1 MFCRGQRQYRFL
13 DRGVERAVL
22 VAQLQDQAAHQ
33 GYQQEQWKQSKAI
46 MQFSNSE
53 SSDFLPFRRQEV
65 HRLQPVV
72 SDGVT
77 ATKHG
82 LVALAGVEQGGPNRL
97 QLRHSLLVMDNEP
110 WRLGC
115 QTFSLLQETSAT
127 TYSKQGQQWTLG
139 VVNRSKAW
147 HLGHSCTALIQCQRQ
162 WHFPVPV
169 AVFQCQCHFSSASCT
184 SPVPALFQC
193 SASCTSP
200 VPAALFPV
208 PVALFQCQRHF
219 SSASCTCPAL
229 FPVPLALFQC
239 QRHFSSA
246 SCTCPVPAL
255 FQRSASCTCP
265 VPAALFPVPVH
276 FPSASC
282 TFPAPVPLFQCQ
294 LVPVALPQCQLHLPS
309 ASCTFS
315 SASAL
320 PQCQLH
326 FSSATF
332 PVPVAL
338 AQCHTVFH
346 ALKKVLP
353 RNIPKDFQNVSNNF
367 TCTIAYSYEHV
378 RRSFSSVNKPG

>member
-1 MFCRGQRQYRFL
+1 
-13 DRGVERAVL
+13 
-22 VAQLQDQAAHQ
+22 
-33 GYQQEQWKQSKAI
+33 

-72 SDGVT
+72 SDGVA
-77 ATKHG
+77 ATKRG

-115 QTFSLLQETSAT
+115 QTFSLLHETSAT
-127 TYSKQGQQWTLG
+127 ICSRQGQQWTLG

-147 HLGHSCTALIQCQRQ
+147 DLGHSCTALIQCQRQ
-162 WHFPVPV
+162 WHFPSASCTFSVPVPLFQCQLHFSSASTFPVQCELHFPSASCTFSSASCTFPVPALFQRSGSCTCPAPAALFQCQCTSPVPV
-169 AVFQCQCHFSSASCT
+169 ALFQCQCHFSSASCT

-193 SASCTSP
+193 SASCTFS
-200 VPAALFPV
+200 VPAAL
-208 PVALFQCQRHF
+208 
-219 SSASCTCPAL
+219 
-229 FPVPLALFQC
+229 
-239 QRHFSSA
+239 
-246 SCTCPVPAL
+246 
-255 FQRSASCTCP
+255 
-265 VPAALFPVPVH
+265 
-276 FPSASC
+276 
-282 TFPAPVPLFQCQ
+282 
-294 LVPVALPQCQLHLPS
+294 
-309 ASCTFS
+309 
-315 SASAL
+315 
-320 PQCQLH
+320 
-326 FSSATF
+326 F

-378 RRSFSSVNKPG
+378 RRSFCSVNKPG